1 VKGDGGVYKRG
12 NVYWVQYTQN
22 GRTIKM
28 SAKTGDKDIA
38 KKRLRAL
45 VLKSRTD
52 DNFFASL
59 LPGRATIEELVLD
72 LFSHYRTVKLKPKFA
87 DECEMRWNK
96 HLLSVFGEMQA
107 DRLSSADVL
116 SYRTAR
122 AEAGAAPA
130 TINREL
136 QIIHASLVMG
146 SEQEPPKVQ
155 RVPKFSWAPENNA
168 RKVFI
173 DKNVMDQL
181 KQAAAQ
187 RSLEARTW
195 VEMAFT
201 YGWRKSDFKRLTTRS
216 ISLADG
222 TVRLETSKNGEPRE
236 VPITNELRVLLTALV
251 VGRESNDPLFHFSFI
266 KEWKAICKI
275 AGVTPGKRGIT
286 PHDMRRSSA
295 RNKRAS
301 GVDTSVIMQIQGWK
315 SDKMFRRYAIV
326 DRGDMMR
333 AFEQEKVVV
342 GGQA

>member
-12 NVYWVQYTQN
+12 NVYWIRYTQN
-22 GRTIKM
+22 GRTLKL
-28 SAKTGDKDIA
+28 SAKTGDKEEA

-45 VLKSRTD
+45 VLKSRGD
-52 DNFFASL
+52 DNFFATL
-59 LPGRATIEELVLD
+59 LPGRATIGELVAD
-72 LFSHYRTVKLKPKFA
+72 LFSHYRTVKLKPDYA
-87 DECEMRWNK
+87 DDCEMRWNK
-96 HLLSVFGEMQA
+96 HLKAAFDEMQA
-107 DRLSSADVL
+107 DRLTSADVL
-116 SYRTAR
+116 NYRASR
-122 AEAGAAPA
+122 VAAPA
-130 TINREL
+130 TVNREL
-136 QIIHASLVMG
+136 QIVHAALVLA
-146 SEQEPPKVQ
+146 SEQDPPKVQ
-155 RVPKFSWAPENNA
+155 RVPKFAWAPEDNA

-173 DKNVMDQL
+173 GKDTMDKL

-187 RSLEARTW
+187 RGLEPRTW

-201 YGWRKSDFKRLTTRS
+201 YGWRRSDFKRLTTRS

-222 TVRLETSKNGEPRE
+222 TVRLETSKNKEPRE
-236 VPITNELRVLLTALV
+236 VPITNELRVLLSGLV
-251 VGRESNDPLFHFSFI
+251 VGRDANEPLFHFSFI
-266 KEWKAICKI
+266 KEWKAICKL
-275 AGVTPGKRGIT
+275 AGVTPGKAAGIV

-301 GVDTSVIMQIQGWK
+301 GVDTSVIMEIQGWK